1 MTPRRL
7 IFLPA
12 VGQRRVWHIDFLS
25 CREGWY
31 VLLEIR
37 RFISLSASDRQRSIV
52 FTASASYSYAPFGSR
67 GQQAGTHRLGY
78 TGTIIE
84 AFTEHYLL
92 GNGYRGFNPLLMR
105 FNSPDSWS
113 PFGKAGVNAYAYCL
127 NDPMNASDPSGHIKH
142 STGWER
148 VRQTLKFSL
157 GAWQLQQRPDTL
169 ASRAV
174 RVLER
179 QSRILPAESAQMVAG
194 DISGAGTV
202 YKRIGSRPPSPSA
215 SSYQPV
221 LRRGI
226 SDPLDV
232 RNMTRLYPAELG
244 QYVKAVP
251 GSREQI
257 SIYSKGH
264 AELYLR
270 TVHANPDDFEPGM
283 LQGILPEHLA
293 AADNALLMDGMEV
306 DVSRVLSVFRGTCG

>member
-1 MTPRRL
+1 M
-7 IFLPA
+7 
-12 VGQRRVWHIDFLS
+12 
-25 CREGWY
+25 
-31 VLLEIR
+31 LLKIR
-37 RFISLSASDRQRSIV
+37 RFISLLASDRQRSIL
-52 FTASASYSYAPFGSR
+52 FTSSASCSYAPFGSR
-67 GQQAGTHRLGY
+67 GQQAGAHRLGY
-78 TGTIIE
+78 TGTLSE

-157 GAWQLQQRPDTL
+157 GGRQLQPRPDTL

-179 QSRILPAESAQMVAG
+179 QGRILPTESAQMVAG
-194 DISGAGTV
+194 DISGAGPL
-202 YKRIGSRPPSPSA
+202 YDRIGSRPPSPSA

-221 LRRGI
+221 LRRGVF
-226 SDPLDV
+226 DPLDV
-232 RNMTRLYPAELG
+232 RNMVHLYPAELG
-244 QYVKAVP
+244 RYVKAVP
-251 GSREQI
+251 GARERI
-257 SIYSKGH
+257 SIYSKGQ

-270 TVHANPDDFEPGM
+270 TVHANPDDFEPGL
-283 LQGILPEHLA
+283 LQGMLPEHLA
-293 AADNALLMDGMEV
+293 AADNALLMDGMAV
-306 DVSRVLSVFRGTCG
+306 DLSRVLSVFRGTPG